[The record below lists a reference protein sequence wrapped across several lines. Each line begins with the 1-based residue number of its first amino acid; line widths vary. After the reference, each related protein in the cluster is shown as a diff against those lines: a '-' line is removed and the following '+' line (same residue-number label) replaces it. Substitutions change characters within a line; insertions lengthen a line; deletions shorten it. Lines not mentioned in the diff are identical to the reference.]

1 MSSHPR
7 NVSGVCSHRVAAA
20 GGGVT
25 MPGLASERY
34 VAIRPITG
42 RKGHLRDEQ
51 EFFDSV
57 RRRSGREAAV
67 EDLSNEFDAKF

>member
-1 MSSHPR
+1 
-7 NVSGVCSHRVAAA
+7 
-20 GGGVT
+20 

-42 RKGHLRDEQ
+42 RRGHLRDEQ

-57 RRRSGREAAV
+57 RGRSGREAAV